1 MKSRL
6 DFQKFY
12 FASTLFNAAM
22 KQSFHFSSRNIL
34 NQEVVSTFYQLVSC
48 TDLRHEKNAHLR
60 GRLFTSLVHWN
71 REFLWVLI
79 KVEDESS
86 NQRPENRFFS
96 SLVLLIGL
104 VQIRTFERGSNFIVA
119 ALTLV
124 VLRHELLSPA
134 VPDPK
139 RAIIKAKVMCWIW
152 NNGGWGTKPLRRE
165 WVQFVGRFLKESGVL
180 KKKGYANEINTW
192 MKFFCWVLRA
202 FCVTSPEI
210 QCYVFKKGINLVILL
225 HEKFLQFD
233 WLRAVVFQLNLKYL
247 HVKITNLFPLVV

>member
-1 MKSRL
+1 M
-6 DFQKFY
+6 
-12 FASTLFNAAM
+12 
-22 KQSFHFSSRNIL
+22 
-34 NQEVVSTFYQLVSC
+34 
-48 TDLRHEKNAHLR
+48 
-60 GRLFTSLVHWN
+60 
-71 REFLWVLI
+71 
-79 KVEDESS
+79 EDESS

-165 WVQFVGRFLKESGVL
+165 WVHFVGIFLKESGVL
-180 KKKGYANEINTW
+180 QKKRTRTKSTPGWRFFVECYARFVLQPMKFNVTCSKKGLTLKY
-192 MKFFCWVLRA
+192 K
-202 FCVTSPEI
+202 
-210 QCYVFKKGINLVILL
+210 YVILD
-225 HEKFLQFD
+225 ETREDKNKLQTEIK
-233 WLRAVVFQLNLKYL
+233 LKIFYMYAL
-247 HVKITNLFPLVV
+247 KTVCWKT